1 MDDHGAEI
9 ALLISS
15 YERPRSLACVL
26 ASIARQQ
33 CAPELME
40 LVITDDGSSD
50 ESLAIVSE
58 FAAQVEF
65 PVKLT
70 THVHAEY
77 QVSRCRNEGVVVS
90 SAPYLLFVDG
100 DCVLPSD
107 HITAHLKRRRPSTVM
122 AGDCCRLAEDTSAL
136 VNRES
141 MSDANLRSC
150 EPASERRRLR
160 HQLWKAWFYQLT
172 RHRTKPKLIGN
183 NVGIWRNDYETI
195 NGYDERYVGWGC
207 EDDDLRLRVRKAG
220 MQVRSI
226 LGSTYTYHLWHPP
239 VETCPRNWHDGR
251 NVHYYAETANRPARC
266 CDGLVPAGADI
277 DLHTDRA
284 FAHRS
289 PFAEVVFH
297 PGRAHFSG
305 RAHWNVLIVEDR
317 NVLPLGGASQAHLVL
332 AREEAHTAVGRLQNL
347 MHETPATRRGKLLRR
362 AA

>member
-90 SAPYLLFVDG
+90 SAPYLLFVVC

-183 NVGIWRNDYETI
+183 NVGIWRNDYESI

>member
-15 YERPRSLACVL
+15 YERPRNLACVL
-26 ASIARQQ
+26 ASVARQQ
-33 CAPELME
+33 CAPERME

-58 FAAQVEF
+58 FAAQAEF
-65 PVKLT
+65 SVKLT
-70 THVHAEY
+70 THVHAEF
-77 QVSRCRNEGVVVS
+77 QISRCRNEGVVVS

-107 HITAHLKRRRPSTVM
+107 HVTAHLRHRRPSTVM
-122 AGDCCRLAEDTSAL
+122 AGDCCRLAESTSAL
-136 VNRES
+136 VDPETL
-141 MSDANLRSC
+141 SDEVLRRW
-150 EPASERRRLR
+150 EPAAERRRLR
-160 HQLWKAWFYQLT
+160 HQLWKAWYYQLT

-195 NGYDERYVGWGC
+195 NGFDEHYVGWGC
-207 EDDDLRLRVRKAG
+207 EDDDLRLRARRAG

-239 VETCPRNWHDGR
+239 VETCYPNWHDGR
-251 NVHYYAETANRPARC
+251 NVNYYAETANRPARC
-266 CDGLVPAGADI
+266 RDGLRPEGANV
-277 DLHTDRA
+277 DLHSDRPLS
-284 FAHRS
+284 HRS

-297 PGRAHFSG
+297 PGRAIFSG
-305 RAHWNVLIVEDR
+305 RAHWNVLIVENR

-332 AREEAHTAVGRLQNL
+332 DRDEAHTIVGRLRKL
-347 MHETPATRRGKLLRR
+347 IHEAPATRRGKLLRR
-362 AA
+362 AG